1 MVKRSLI
8 HEDFW
13 WLWPRTSLLRQRACH
28 ARRLALDRRCS
39 AIPAIRTAPV
49 CDHSVWSPALSWLHR
64 SEVRPMWQILARC
77 LPLRFRGGRRERGSM
92 IDHAAHINSLI
103 KTQLKTVSLGNLGVG
118 FVVSHGYA
126 PVPVPGNPD
135 QKTLGPAWIIT
146 VTAKSALIGY
156 PDIVLEAVLPGILPP
171 DEHFQIGRAHV

>member
-1 MVKRSLI
+1 
-8 HEDFW
+8 
-13 WLWPRTSLLRQRACH
+13 
-28 ARRLALDRRCS
+28 
-39 AIPAIRTAPV
+39 
-49 CDHSVWSPALSWLHR
+49 
-64 SEVRPMWQILARC
+64 
-77 LPLRFRGGRRERGSM
+77 M

-126 PVPVPGNPD
+126 PVPDGHG
-135 QKTLGPAWIIT
+135 QQTLGPAWIIT

-171 DEHFQIGRAHV
+171 DEHFRVVVDRIYEATQEEQAKQMQETVEFPTAGPAERIQ